1 MLRTRLISL
10 GALVVLVA
18 TACGGGGNNTT
29 TGSSPSSGAAG
40 KPDLTAILRYQG
52 VVGPSQDPI
61 KVGQTCEPLTL
72 HAIYDGLFDYDQSN
86 NLVPELATSYQV
98 MPNNVLRLSLR
109 KGVNFQDNTPF
120 NADAVVFNLNRVMTD
135 PASTIKGMLADVQ
148 SVATVDDSTVD
159 ITMKRAA
166 VGTVL
171 PNLADRAGLMASPT
185 AVKNAGSEAAF
196 AQHPVG
202 AGMYQVVGNIVSR
215 QSMSVRRWDGYWDKN
230 VQLLGGID
238 FSEVPFTSLDNAIKA
253 GDIDWVSPQ
262 SVADG
267 DALKGAAG
275 IKLLEGPG
283 TQFRLLVMNETM
295 APFNNDQL
303 RQAVA
308 YAIDRPAL
316 AKALTEGQAKATWQ
330 EFPPNSPAYDANL
343 DKNPP
348 FPHDPA
354 KAKQLLQTA
363 GYANGF
369 SFDAY
374 VGSSATSFVQMGELI
389 ASQLQQVGITM
400 NVKTVDIATAFPTIY
415 LAGPTKHG
423 IAQAASYGGVASP
436 DPDSQFH
443 AHYLADGVTNAGG
456 NEAPGLKPLITQAES
471 TADAS
476 QRNALYRQ
484 ANDLVVNEVQDGV
497 PIFYDPAI
505 TAVRNYVGGV
515 KQAVQYCS
523 ASFRGVFINQGKQ
536 PVA

>member
-1 MLRTRLISL
+1 MLRTRLTAL
-10 GALVVLVA
+10 GALVVLLA
-18 TACGGGGNNTT
+18 TACGGSGNN
-29 TGSSPSSGAAG
+29 SSSSSSSGSAG
-40 KPDLTAILRYQG
+40 KPDLSAILRYQG

-72 HAIYDGLFDYDQSN
+72 HAIYDGLFDYNSSN
-86 NLVPELATSYQV
+86 TLVPELATGYQV
-98 MPNNVLRLSLR
+98 MPNNVLRISLR
-109 KGVNFQDNTPF
+109 KGVQFQDNTPF
-120 NADAVVFNLNRVMTD
+120 NADAVVFNLNRAMTD
-135 PASTIKGMLADVQ
+135 PASTIKGTLADVQ
-148 SVATVDDSTVD
+148 SVSAVDDSTVD

-171 PNLADRAGLMASPT
+171 PALADRAGLMASPT

-202 AGMYQVVGNIVSR
+202 AGMYQVSGTIVAR
-215 QSMSVRRWDGYWDKN
+215 QSMSVRRWNGYWDPS

-238 FSEVPFTSLDNAIKA
+238 FSEIPFTSLDNAIKA
-253 GDIDWVSPQ
+253 GDVDWVSPQ

-267 DALKGAAG
+267 DALKGASHV
-275 IKLLEGPG
+275 KVLEGPG
-283 TQFRLLVMNETM
+283 TQFRLLVMNETI

-303 RQAVA
+303 RQAVS

-316 AKALTEGQAKATWQ
+316 AKALTNGVAKATWQ
-330 EFPPNSPAYDANL
+330 EFPPNSPAYDPNL

-348 FPHDPA
+348 FPHDTA

-363 GYANGF
+363 GYPNGF

-374 VGSSATSFVQMGELI
+374 VGSSATSFVQMGELM
-389 ASQLQQVGITM
+389 AAQLKQVGITM

-436 DPDSQFH
+436 DPDAQFH
-443 AHYLADGVTNAGG
+443 AHYLSDGITNAGG
-456 NEAPGLKPLITQAES
+456 NDAPGLRPLISQAES
-471 TADAS
+471 TADTA

-497 PIFYDPAI
+497 PLFYDPAI
-505 TAVRNYVGGV
+505 TAIQDYVGGV
-515 KQAVQYCS
+515 KAAVQYCS
-523 ASFRGVFINQGKQ
+523 ASFRGVYISQGHT

>member
-1 MLRTRLISL
+1 MFARQRVTSL
-10 GALVVLVA
+10 GALVVVVA
-18 TACGGGGNNTT
+18 TACGSTGN
-29 TGSSPSSGAAG
+29 SSTSSASSSSA
-40 KPDLTAILRYQG
+40 KPDLTAVLRDQG

-72 HAIYDGLFDYDQSN
+72 HAIYDGLFDYDQSGK
-86 NLVPELATSYQV
+86 LVDELATGYQL
-98 MPNNVLRLSLR
+98 MPDNVLRITVR
-109 KGVNFQDNTPF
+109 TGVNFQDGTPF

-148 SVATVDDSTVD
+148 SVSATGDSTVD

-171 PNLADRAGLMASPT
+171 PALADRAGMMASPT

-202 AGMYQVVGNIVSR
+202 AGVYKVVGDIVSR
-215 QSMSVRRWDGYWDKN
+215 QSMSVRRWDGYWAKD

-238 FSEVPFTSLDNAIKA
+238 FSEIPFTSLDNAIKA
-253 GDIDWVSPQ
+253 GDVDWVSPQ

-267 DALKGAAG
+267 NALKGVAG
-275 IKLLEGPG
+275 IKLLTGPG
-283 TQFRLLVMNETM
+283 TQFRLLVMNETIP
-295 APFNNDQL
+295 PFNNDQL
-303 RQAVA
+303 RQAVS
-308 YAIDRPAL
+308 YAINRPAL
-316 AKALTEGQAKATWQ
+316 AKALTQDVAKATWQ
-330 EFPPNSPAYDANL
+330 EFPPSSPAYDAKL

-348 FPHDPA
+348 FPFDPG
-354 KAKQLLQTA
+354 KARQLLQTT
-363 GYANGF
+363 GFPNGF

-389 ASQLQQVGITM
+389 AAQLQQVGITM

-443 AHYLADGVTNAGG
+443 AHYLAEGTTNAGG
-456 NEAPGLKPLITQAES
+456 NDAPGLRQLITQAES
-471 TADAS
+471 TADQS
-476 QRNALYRQ
+476 QRYAMYRQ

-497 PIFYDPAI
+497 PLFYDPAI
-505 TAVRNYVGGV
+505 TAVHNYVGGV

-523 ASFRGVFINQGKQ
+523 ASFRGVYITQGHT
-536 PVA
+536 PVG